1 MLIQKVSMHFAQLV
15 ICVGSWKCGPP
26 WKDLHHKAVT
36 NIGTGEVFKI
46 YFWVL
51 FCNFVDTVRDPEK
64 RIQVKWNRMYCCL
77 EECSSSEILFSGR
90 KSVLCLAES
99 YEDLFSATARRHI
112 WWTSESWFSSDCC
125 YGNHTRKPQRQ
136 QSCDPI
142 LALAL
147 PSSFC
152 NATRVRM
159 LFPQKGI
166 LKWVRNLHNIP
177 CLLPNFTDK
186 THSRA
191 WQPWDIETTGE
202 KLPGP

>member
-1 MLIQKVSMHFAQLV
+1 MARFFNLKLYRCAIISFFYSSAVNFADTKGV
-15 ICVGSWKCGPP
+15 YAFCTVHNWKCSLL

-36 NIGTGEVFKI
+36 NLGTGEVFKI

-64 RIQVKWNRMYCCL
+64 GIEAKWNRICCCL

-90 KSVLCLAES
+90 KSILCLAES
-99 YEDLFSATARRHI
+99 HEDLFSTTARRHI

-125 YGNHTRKPQRQ
+125 YGNHTGKPQRQ

-159 LFPQKGI
+159 LFPQKGMNT
-166 LKWVRNLHNIP
+166 KM
-177 CLLPNFTDK
+177 
-186 THSRA
+186 S
-191 WQPWDIETTGE
+191 
-202 KLPGP
+202 